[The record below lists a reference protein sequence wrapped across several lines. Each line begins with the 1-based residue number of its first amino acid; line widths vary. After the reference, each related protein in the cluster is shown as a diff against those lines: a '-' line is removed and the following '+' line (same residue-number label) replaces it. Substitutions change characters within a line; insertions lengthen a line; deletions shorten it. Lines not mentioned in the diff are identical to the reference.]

1 MANRVLVMSRAR
13 AKKFSFQPHDF
24 TSVIISI
31 TDIDKELN
39 NLIVNTN
46 NGIKSVL
53 QVQFDDYDQGEPN
66 CITEK
71 DAEKIA
77 EFVKRTADKVD
88 TVIVH
93 CEAGISRSAGVAA
106 AISKYLFND
115 DTAIFNNRQ
124 YCPNMTCYRYVL
136 NALFMSDED

>member
-1 MANRVLVMSRAR
+1 MQNVLIMSRNR
-13 AKKFSFQPHDF
+13 AKKFTFQPHDF
-24 TSVIISI
+24 TSAIISI
-31 TDIDKELN
+31 TDVDKELN
-39 NLIVNTN
+39 TLIVNTD
-46 NGIKSVL
+46 NGVKWVL
-53 QVQFDDYDQGEPN
+53 KVQFDDRDKGEPF

-77 EFVKRTADKVD
+77 EFVKKTADKVD
-88 TVIVH
+88 TIIVH

-106 AISKYLFND
+106 AISKYFFND